1 MLIHEWDA
9 GDDREW
15 RAFIATHGFGDLVAG
30 GRHRD
35 LPIVVP
41 TQFVLRD
48 DEVFIH
54 LVRKNPIFT
63 AIEENPN
70 VLLVVAGDWAYI
82 PSDWKTIGEEDPR
95 RGIPTT
101 YYAAAQLVGLA
112 RLVDDV
118 EEIGEILRVQLAHLQ
133 PGKEVVDPTEHGP
146 RLRAIRGI
154 RIQLADVRAKF
165 KYGGNV
171 DVDHRSAVAERLRA
185 RAGPGD
191 EAALGHLQR
200 RLERS

>member
-1 MLIHEWDA
+1 MLIHPWDA
-9 GDDREW
+9 GDDGEW
-15 RAFIATHGFGDLVAG
+15 RAFLAGHAFGDLVAG
-30 GRHRD
+30 GRNRD

-54 LVRKNPIFT
+54 LIRKNPIFG

-70 VLLVVAGDWAYI
+70 VLLSVAGDWTYI
-82 PSDWKTIGEEDPR
+82 PSNWKTIGDEDTR

-101 YYAAAQLVGLA
+101 YYAAVQLAGTAQLV
-112 RLVDDV
+112 DDDQAV
-118 EEIGEILRVQLAHLQ
+118 AEVLRVQLARLQ
-133 PGKEVVDPTEHGP
+133 PDTDVVDPLEHGP

-154 RIQLADVRAKF
+154 RIDITNVRSKF

-171 DVDHRSAVAERLRA
+171 DVDHRESIAKRLRD

-191 EAALGHLQR
+191 DAALGHLQR
-200 RLERS
+200 RLAPS

>member
-9 GDDREW
+9 GDGHEW
-15 RAFIATHGFGDLVAG
+15 RAFLANHEFGDLVAG
-30 GRHRD
+30 GRDRD

-54 LVRKNPIFT
+54 LIRKNPIFA

-70 VLLVVAGDWAYI
+70 VLLIVAGDWAYI

-101 YYAAAQLVGLA
+101 YYAAAQLAGTA

-118 EEIGEILRVQLAHLQ
+118 EEIAEVLRVQLAHLQ
-133 PGKEVVDPTEHGP
+133 PDTEVVDPTEHGV

-154 RIQLADVRAKF
+154 RIEVSAVRAKF

-171 DVDHRSAVAERLRA
+171 DVDHRAAIAQRLRE

-191 EAALGHLQR
+191 DAALGHLQR